1 MKLEKAKVILMM
13 TQPNL
18 NSILK
23 KLLRKDK
30 SSNTRELVSFFDK
43 DIDVGEVLRQHGI
56 EVRFENNNQEIR
68 VFLDSSPHLIIF
80 KNLQDAINLT
90 KEQDLKKKFILLDT
104 SVNPKNIENIRNNIE
119 AIFSFKKI
127 LKDFKIIDF
136 DETIPKIHT
145 LLSPDYGNI
154 SISYNTNT
162 KERLFYQE
170 NNNFSFSKL
179 KEKLS
184 NDEYADFFK
193 KAIAKF
199 LHDKPKPDIYLILS
213 NLNFLTEQA
222 DKNLSLYR
230 RNFSFEKFKQEFDKD
245 LTDEMK
251 RFQDL
256 ISNFHTKVMAIPI
269 QVGVYIVLVEKATN
283 IKLSIFVSILI
294 FVWSFFNHQITAKT
308 FSNIIQIENGI
319 NYKIQKLLEETG
331 LSKNDTKDKQNQ
343 INTEITNTK
352 NLICWYQGFYILITV
367 LMIIYAWIK

>member
-1 MKLEKAKVILMM
+1 MM
-13 TQPNL
+13 IQPNL
-18 NSILK
+18 SSVLK
-23 KLLRKDK
+23 RLLEHDK
-30 SSNTRELVSFFDK
+30 SSNTKELVSSFDE
-43 DIDVGEVLRQHGI
+43 DIGI
-56 EVRFENNNQEIR
+56 YEFLKQQGIKCQLENNNQEIR
-68 VFLDSSPHLIIF
+68 VFLDNSPHLIIF

-90 KEQDLKKKFILLDT
+90 TEQDLEKEFILLDA
-104 SVNPKNIENIRNNIE
+104 SVNPAHMKNIRGNIE

-136 DETIPKIHT
+136 DETISKCYT
-145 LLSPDYGNI
+145 LLSPDYGSI
-154 SISYNTNT
+154 GISYKTNAN
-162 KERLFYQE
+162 KKLFYQGD
-170 NNNFSFSKL
+170 NNFSLSKL
-179 KEKLS
+179 REKLN

-199 LHDKPKPDIYLILS
+199 LHDKPEPDIYLILS
-213 NLNFLTEQA
+213 KLSFLVEQA

-230 RNFSFEKFKQEFDKD
+230 RNFSFEKFKKEFDKD

-269 QVGVYIVLVEKATN
+269 QVGLYTFLIEKATN
-283 IKLSIFVSILI
+283 TTLLMFASILI

-308 FSNIIQIENGI
+308 FSNIIQIEKGI
-319 NYKIQKLLEETG
+319 NDKIQKLIEETG
-331 LSKNDTKDKQNQ
+331 LSKNDTKDKQNK

-352 NLICWYQGFYILITV
+352 NLICWYQSFYILITV

>member
-1 MKLEKAKVILMM
+1 MM
-13 TQPNL
+13 IQPNL
-18 NSILK
+18 SSVLK
-23 KLLRKDK
+23 RLLEHDK
-30 SSNTRELVSFFDK
+30 SSNTKELVSSFDE
-43 DIDVGEVLRQHGI
+43 DIGI
-56 EVRFENNNQEIR
+56 YEFLKQQGIKCQLENNNQEIR

-90 KEQDLKKKFILLDT
+90 TEQDLEKKFILLDA
-104 SVNPKNIENIRNNIE
+104 SVNPAHIKNIRDNIE

-127 LKDFKIIDF
+127 LKYFKIIDF
-136 DETIPKIHT
+136 DETIPKLYT

-162 KERLFYQE
+162 KERLFYQK

-230 RNFSFEKFKQEFDKD
+230 GNFSFEKFKQEFDKD

-256 ISNFHTKVMAIPI
+256 ISNFHTKVATIPI
-269 QVGVYIVLVEKATN
+269 QIGLYVLLVEKTTN
-283 IKLSIFVSILI
+283 TTLLIFSSILVI
-294 FVWSFFNHQITAKT
+294 LWTFFNHQITAKT
-308 FSNIIQIENGI
+308 FSNIAQIEKGI
-319 NYKIQKLLEETG
+319 DCKMQKLLEETG
-331 LSKNDTKDKQNQ
+331 LSRNDTKDKQNQ

-352 NLICWYQGFYILITV
+352 NLICWYQVFHILIAV